1 MKKVTI
7 YALSTCLWCKK
18 TKKFFEEKKVRF
30 ETVDY
35 DKQDDARQEEMMDEM
50 RRAGCTG
57 SFPFV
62 KIDGTCLQGY
72 DPQEFEKLLEK
83 K

>member
-7 YALSTCLWCKK
+7 YALSTCLWCRKSKK
-18 TKKFFEEKKVRF
+18 YFEENKIPF
-30 ETVDY
+30 EAVDY
-35 DKQDDARQEEMMDEM
+35 DKQSEDKQAEMMKEM
-50 RRAGCTG
+50 KGAGCTG

-62 KIDGTCLQGY
+62 RIGGACVQGY
-72 DPQEFEKLLEK
+72 DPDEFEKLLK

>member
-18 TKKFFEEKKVRF
+18 TKKFFDEKKVPF
-30 ETVDY
+30 EAVDY
-35 DKQDDARQEEMMDEM
+35 DKLSDDEQESLMAEIKKE
-50 RRAGCTG
+50 GCNG
-57 SFPFV
+57 SFPFTRIGEACV
-62 KIDGTCLQGY
+62 QGY
-72 DPQEFEKLLEK
+72 DPVEFDKLLGK